1 MMFRFLVVAFAVAA
15 QAIPMPDGA
24 TQLAQAIN
32 QEGED
37 DGYGLFSIV
46 KKKRGAMDDINK
58 AKASVLE
65 KIKSEKDICLTH
77 VEKAKVAALAYV
89 TTGASMDEAMTAALA
104 IVTAPATKDN
114 LDQQKEASAIEL
126 WDIMEAKRE
135 SLRLVKQMKHGALE
149 AYYKI
154 RSEAVSAI
162 HKAMSYSVHY
172 IMKVAKG
179 GVSEESVTM
188 DDMVSLIGFD
198 LDSAIDVAVSE
209 LMQPSPVPSLA
220 DEEWSVRS
228 SKKAAIADMK
238 AQKDHGLSVI
248 TNAKNDAL
256 AKIKTAFAADVHEV
270 RQALKGASSK

>member
-37 DGYGLFSIV
+37 DGYGLFSII
-46 KKKRGAMDDINK
+46 KKKRGAMDDVNK
-58 AKASVLE
+58 AKAAVLE
-65 KIKSEKDICLTH
+65 KIKMEKDICIKH

-89 TTGASMDEAMTAALA
+89 TTGASMDEAMIAALA
-104 IVTAPATKDN
+104 IVTAPATNDN
-114 LDQQKEASAIEL
+114 LDQQKETSAIEL
-126 WDIMEAKRE
+126 WDLMEAKRE
-135 SLRLVKQMKHGALE
+135 SLRLVKQMKHAALE

-154 RSEAVSAI
+154 RSEAVSKI
-162 HKAMSYSVHY
+162 HTAMTYSVHY
-172 IMKVAKG
+172 IMRVAKG

-198 LDSAIDVAVSE
+198 LDSEIDVAVSE
-209 LMQPSPVPSLA
+209 LMQPSPAPSLA

-228 SKKAAIADMK
+228 AKKTAIADMK
-238 AQKDHGLSVI
+238 NQKDHGLSVI
-248 TNAKNDAL
+248 TKAKNDAL
-256 AKIKTAFAADVHEV
+256 AKIKTEFIADVHEV
-270 RQALKGASSK
+270 RQALKANSM